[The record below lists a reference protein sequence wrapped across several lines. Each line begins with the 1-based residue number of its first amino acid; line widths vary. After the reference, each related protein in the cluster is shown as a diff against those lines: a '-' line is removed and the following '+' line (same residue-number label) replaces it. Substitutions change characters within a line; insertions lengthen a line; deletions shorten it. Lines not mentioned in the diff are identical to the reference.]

1 MKIKIVTGYEGYCV
15 YKDIL
20 IENLLEY
27 CSKHNYQLF
36 YKFQD
41 WEHTNRYPYW
51 RKLELIRNN
60 LFDCDYLLWID
71 ADCMFI
77 DMNRKLESIIDDN
90 DFFITKE
97 DVVQAGCFLIK
108 NTTQV
113 SDFLKYWWDKGEIN
127 KYWKDYTDEN
137 GIYNAPNNDNTI
149 LTNILD
155 NSEESIRFKYLTN
168 MEFVTKHVH
177 FYNNQNCF
185 IVHTVGSLEEEKFSF
200 MSDFKNKIKR

>member
-1 MKIKIVTGYEGYCV
+1 MKIKIVTGYEGNCL
-15 YKDIL
+15 YKDIV

-36 YKFQD
+36 YKFED

-77 DMNRKLESIIDDN
+77 DMNRKLESIIDNN

-108 NTTQV
+108 NTIEV

-127 KYWKDYTDEN
+127 KYWKDYKDEN

-155 NSEESIRFKYLTN
+155 NSEESIRFKHLTN

-177 FYNNQNCF
+177 FYDNPNCF
-185 IVHTVGSLEEEKFSF
+185 IVHTVGSLEEDKFSF
-200 MSDFKNKIKR
+200 MSDFKKQVKR